1 MKFICQVPGVFG
13 KFSCTICVV
22 SYTKTG
28 MQSIA
33 VGMPVGSRGNIADD
47 FPALTFSAVQ

>member
-13 KFSCTICVV
+13 KLSCTICVV
-22 SYTKTG
+22 CYTKTG

-33 VGMPVGSRGNIADD
+33 VGMSIGSRGNTADD
-47 FPALTFSAVQ
+47 FPALTFSAV